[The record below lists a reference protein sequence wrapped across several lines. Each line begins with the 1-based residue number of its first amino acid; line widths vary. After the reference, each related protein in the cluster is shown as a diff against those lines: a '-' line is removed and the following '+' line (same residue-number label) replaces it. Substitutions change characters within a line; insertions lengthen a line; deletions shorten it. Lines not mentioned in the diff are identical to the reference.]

1 MPSIGAPL
9 FLESEKD
16 MEKLKKV
23 RLFCLDMDGTIYLD
37 NDLFDGTLDFLA
49 YVKKIGGKALFLTNN
64 SSKGIDKYVEKM
76 ARIGISATAE
86 DFITSTDATILY
98 IKENYP
104 EILFYAMGTESFVRQ
119 LVAAGLRVTTEIGD
133 DFDKIGGVLISN
145 DTELT
150 FKKLDDVSRLL
161 TRGAIYLA
169 TNPDPACPT
178 AYGYVPDCGSF
189 AQGFFN
195 ATGKMPHYIGKPEP
209 TMIEMAMKK
218 YGYKKDETAMVGDM
232 LKTDILAGNNAGVSS
247 ILVLSGGTDE
257 EKLAASE
264 IRPLYVFKNIRSLL
278 CELEN
283 R

>member
-1 MPSIGAPL
+1 MPIDGAPL
-9 FLESEKD
+9 FHESEKA
-16 MEKLKKV
+16 MEALKNV

-64 SSKGIDKYVEKM
+64 SSKGIDKYIEKM

-98 IKENYP
+98 IKENHP
-104 EILFYAMGTESFVRQ
+104 EVLFYAMGTESFVRQ
-119 LVAAGLRVTTEIGD
+119 LLDAGLSVTTDISR
-133 DFDKIGGVLISN
+133 FDEIGGVLISN
-145 DTELT
+145 DTEIN
-150 FKKLDDVSRLL
+150 FKKMDDVSRLL

-189 AQGFFN
+189 AIGFFN

-218 YGYKKDETAMVGDM
+218 YGYKKSETAMVGDM

-257 EKLAASE
+257 AKLAASE
-264 IRPLYVFKNIRSLL
+264 IRPTYVFKNIRELL
-278 CELEN
+278 SELEK
-283 R
+283 

>member
-1 MPSIGAPL
+1 MARL
-9 FLESEKD
+9 FSMKERKTVEN
-16 MEKLKKV
+16 LKQI

-49 YVKKIGGKALFLTNN
+49 YVKRIGGKALFLTNN
-64 SSKGIDKYVEKM
+64 SSKGIDKYIEKM
-76 ARIGISATAE
+76 ARIGIEATAE
-86 DFITSTDATILY
+86 DFITSTDATVLY
-98 IKENYP
+98 IKEKYP

-119 LVAAGLRVTTEIGD
+119 LLDAGLSVTTDISR
-133 DFDKIGGVLISN
+133 FDEIGGVLISN
-145 DTELT
+145 DIELT

-218 YGYKKDETAMVGDM
+218 FGYKASETAMVGDM

-257 EKLAASE
+257 EKLAASD
-264 IRPLYVFKNIRSLL
+264 IRPTYVFKNIRALL
-278 CELEN
+278 DALEN
-283 R
+283 

>member
-1 MPSIGAPL
+1 MKVRDL
-9 FLESEKD
+9 
-16 MEKLKKV
+16 MEKLKQIH
-23 RLFCLDMDGTIYLD
+23 LFCLDMDGTIYLD

-49 YVKKIGGKALFLTNN
+49 YVKSIGGKALFLTNN
-64 SSKGIDKYVEKM
+64 SSKGIDKYIEKM

-98 IKENYP
+98 IKENHP
-104 EILFYAMGTESFVRQ
+104 NVLFYAMGTVSFVAQ
-119 LVAAGLRVTTEIGD
+119 LREAGLKVTTEIGD
-133 DFDKIGGVLISN
+133 DFDAIGGVLISN
-145 DTELT
+145 DIELT

-218 YGYKKDETAMVGDM
+218 FGYKANETAMVGDM

-257 EKLAASE
+257 AKLAASDV
-264 IRPLYVFKNIRSLL
+264 RPTYVFKNIRALL
-278 CELEN
+278 TELEK
-283 R
+283 

>member
-1 MPSIGAPL
+1 MKAK
-9 FLESEKD
+9 KD
-16 MEKLKKV
+16 MEKLKQI

-49 YVKKIGGKALFLTNN
+49 YVKRIGGKALFLTNN
-64 SSKGIDKYVEKM
+64 SSKGIDKYIEKM
-76 ARIGISATAE
+76 ARIGIETTAE

-98 IKENYP
+98 IKEKHP
-104 EILFYAMGTESFVRQ
+104 DVLFYVMGTASFVSQ
-119 LVAAGLRVTTEIGD
+119 LEAAGLCVTTDIER
-133 DFDKIGGVLISN
+133 FDEIGGVLISN
-145 DTELT
+145 DIEIT
-150 FKKLDDVSRLL
+150 FKKMDDVSRLL

-218 YGYKKDETAMVGDM
+218 YGYQKSETAMVGDM

-247 ILVLSGGTDE
+247 ILVLSGGTDK

-264 IRPLYVFKNIRSLL
+264 IRPTYVFENIRALL
-278 CELEN
+278 SELEK
-283 R
+283 

>member
-1 MPSIGAPL
+1 
-9 FLESEKD
+9 
-16 MEKLKKV
+16 MEKLKNV

-37 NDLFDGTLDFLA
+37 NDLFDGTLDFLS

-64 SSKGIDKYVEKM
+64 SSKGIDKYIDKM
-76 ARIGISATAE
+76 ARIGIETTAE

-98 IKENYP
+98 IKEKHP
-104 EILFYAMGTESFVRQ
+104 EVLFYAMGTESFVRQ
-119 LVAAGLRVTTEIGD
+119 LLDAGLSVTTDIAR
-133 DFDKIGGVLISN
+133 FDEIGGVLISN
-145 DTELT
+145 DIEIT
-150 FKKLDDVSRLL
+150 FKKMDDVSRLL

-189 AQGFFN
+189 AIGFFN

-218 YGYKKDETAMVGDM
+218 YGYTASETAMVGDM

-257 EKLAASE
+257 EKLKASE
-264 IRPLYVFKNIRSLL
+264 IKPTYVFKNIRELL
-278 CELEN
+278 SELEK
-283 R
+283 